1 MEIAMGR
8 RPTDLVDPAYINPE
22 QLTSTSTKQDLL
34 NEEFQK
40 LAICKHISKSNSEKI
55 VGEILQNEWSSFLPI
70 SDWEKEFFLLA
81 RSPE

>member
-40 LAICKHISKSNSEKI
+40 LATCKHISKSNSEKI
-55 VGEILQNEWSSFLPI
+55 VGEILQNEWSSFRPDLRLG
-70 SDWEKEFFLLA
+70 ERAFLLA